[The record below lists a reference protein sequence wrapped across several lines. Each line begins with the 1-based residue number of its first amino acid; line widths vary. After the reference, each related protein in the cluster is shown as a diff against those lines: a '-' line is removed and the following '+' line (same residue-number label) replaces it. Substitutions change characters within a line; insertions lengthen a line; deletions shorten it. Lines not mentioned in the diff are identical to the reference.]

1 MSFKNLPYYF
11 FLIALLFFGLFFFV
25 ENHNESFLL
34 NDFKVYYS
42 ASQAILDGGQPYG
55 VAYGLGSGFFKYS
68 PFAALFIFSPYTLF
82 SFETAKVLHFIVI
95 TIFSIGTFLLCFQL
109 SNCYFESKLTKRIGF
124 LSLLL
129 LIAAVHLTREM
140 HMGNINMI
148 MLFVFLLAICFL
160 IDKKTIWSAVLF
172 ATLVL
177 LKPYFLIL
185 ILPLVISKK
194 WKLIGWIFAFL
205 LILIL
210 LPALIVGFDENVVL
224 LKNWVI
230 TMSDHNSGMISEHT
244 FTSIFYSFS
253 RIKLSTNWQY
263 IFILLVGTIYILLR
277 FKEFFGKQVY
287 SDKKMLLD
295 FFILLAL
302 IPNLVITDSEHFL
315 FSLPLI
321 AFILGYLKQKW
332 NVYLVSVFTL
342 LLFFYG
348 ANSNDLIGNPLSDK
362 FDTYSTIGL
371 ANLGLIFLL
380 IFLVRKKELY

>member
-1 MSFKNLPYYF
+1 MNRHKF
-11 FLIALLFFGLFFFV
+11 
-25 ENHNESFLL
+25 
-34 NDFKVYYS
+34 
-42 ASQAILDGGQPYG
+42 
-55 VAYGLGSGFFKYS
+55 
-68 PFAALFIFSPYTLF
+68 
-82 SFETAKVLHFIVI
+82 
-95 TIFSIGTFLLCFQL
+95 
-109 SNCYFESKLTKRIGF
+109 
-124 LSLLL
+124 
-129 LIAAVHLTREM
+129 
-140 HMGNINMI
+140 
-148 MLFVFLLAICFL
+148 LFVFLLAICFL

-362 FDTYSTIGL
+362 LDTYSTIGL